1 VFQICV
7 PNQKVPRKKIRI
19 TFLKLFLNTMIKNI
33 KIQNIFNM
41 IEISK
46 SMELNKRIQKQFMKM
61 FISVFPMIFQNSM
74 GPRKI
79 KV

>member
-1 VFQICV
+1 MFQICV
-7 PNQKVPRKKIRI
+7 PTQKVPRKKIRI
-19 TFLKLFLNTMIKNI
+19 TFLKLFLNTTIKNI
-33 KIQNIFNM
+33 KIHNIFNM